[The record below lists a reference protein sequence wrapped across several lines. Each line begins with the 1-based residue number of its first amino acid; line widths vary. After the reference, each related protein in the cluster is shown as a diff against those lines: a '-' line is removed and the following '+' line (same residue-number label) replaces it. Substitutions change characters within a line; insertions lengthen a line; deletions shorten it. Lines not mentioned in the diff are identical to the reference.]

1 LCPVPALVRPFTAAP
16 PPCGFS
22 LSLHDALP
30 IWLLGQERRGDGAEQ
45 LTDAAV
51 GAVLVRD
58 RVRGTGGESRHRC
71 PPPLHLV
78 PGPPPRPPVWCSRV
92 ATRLTSCGASADG
105 DNSPWRPPGAIVGR
119 CQSAAGTNSTGAMDE

>member
-78 PGPPPRPPVWCSRV
+78 PGPPPRPDRKS
-92 ATRLTSCGASADG
+92 TRL
-105 DNSPWRPPGAIVGR
+105 NSSHVSRSYAVFCLTKTKIR
-119 CQSAAGTNSTGAMDE
+119 LLQ